1 MKRGIPLH
9 ITCLEHVLLQR
20 IFCLR
25 GRLTICAKKFSQVAQ
40 IFTKQSERNE
50 GYTLQQHRPT
60 IVHMK
65 RKIYSYS

>member
-1 MKRGIPLH
+1 M
-9 ITCLEHVLLQR
+9 
-20 IFCLR
+20 LR
-25 GRLTICAKKFSQVAQ
+25 ACVTPEDFLPEGEVNHLRKKFSQVAQ